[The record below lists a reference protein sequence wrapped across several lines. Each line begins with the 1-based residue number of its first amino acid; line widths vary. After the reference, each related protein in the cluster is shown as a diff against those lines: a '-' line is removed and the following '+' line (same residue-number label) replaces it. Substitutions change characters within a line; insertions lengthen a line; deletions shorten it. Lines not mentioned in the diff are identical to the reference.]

1 MYPIIIIREAPSA
14 AEEDKSLKKLPNRHL
29 FIRLMKYVAKYWYV
43 LAVGLVLIAI
53 SNYLSI
59 VPRLMTRE
67 VLNALTPP
75 VDPDKVFNMLPG
87 VVLTIIGASLG
98 GSGINFVQR
107 YLQTYI
113 SQKTVY
119 VLRNDL
125 FNALTQKS
133 FSFYDRSRVGD
144 LVSRVTSDTDRVQMM
159 TSMWINEVVTIVVQ
173 VALWMGILV
182 SINAPMT
189 ALVLLS
195 APFTILITSRYSKL
209 IHPIFAA
216 QRRLF
221 AEITTFLQQNIV
233 GMRVVRIFRQ
243 EDREKKRFSAINKEY
258 FDNQMESTRKRALY
272 PGLNMMIMGA
282 ITALIYWYGGRLII
296 QTFGTPMEFKWGDL
310 IIFVQGMQSL
320 MMPLRFLSQ
329 IANSYSEAM
338 AAAARIFEVL
348 DAEPEVKDKPE
359 AVPLPPIKGE
369 VVLEN
374 AFFGYNPEKPVLK
387 NISFSVKPGETVA
400 ILGPTGSGK
409 STLLYLIPRFYDV
422 TSGKITVDGYDVRD
436 VKLKSLREQIGIA
449 LQDIFL
455 FSATIKENIAYG
467 RPDATMEEIMEAAK
481 AAQMHDFITSL
492 PDGYDTVIGERG
504 VTLSGG
510 QKQRLTIAR
519 TILKDPRIL
528 IFDDTTSFVDTE
540 TEHKIQMAL
549 EALLKDRTAFIVTQR
564 LSAIKGADKIIV
576 LKDGEI
582 VESGTHE
589 ELLAKNGIY
598 AVIYQ
603 TQFAPREEILAKEIG
618 GGK

>member
-1 MYPIIIIREAPSA
+1 MRVVIFDAVGSQ
-14 AEEDKSLKKLPNRHL
+14 EDDTSPRKLPNRHL
-29 FIRLMKYVAKYWYV
+29 FIRLMRYVAKYWYV
-43 LAVGLVLIAI
+43 FAVGLVLIAAA
-53 SNYLSI
+53 SYLSV
-59 VPRLMTRE
+59 VPRLLTRD

-75 VDPDKVFNMLPG
+75 VNPDTVYNMLPG

-98 GSGINFVQR
+98 SSVINFVQR
-107 YLQTYI
+107 YLQSYI

-144 LVSRVTSDTDRVQMM
+144 LVSRVTSDVDRVQMM
-159 TSMWINEVVTIVVQ
+159 TSMWINEVVTIAVQ
-173 VALWMGILV
+173 FSIWIGILL

-189 ALVLLS
+189 ALVLCS
-195 APFTILITSRYSKL
+195 APFTVINTARYSKL
-209 IHPIFAA
+209 IHPIFTA

-221 AEITTFLQQNIV
+221 SEINTFLQQNIV

-243 EDREKKRFSAINKEY
+243 EDREKKRFSAINRQY
-258 FDNQMESTRKRALY
+258 FNTQMESTKKRALY
-272 PGLNMMIMGA
+272 PGLNTVVMST

-296 QTFGTPMEFKWGDL
+296 QTFGTPVEFKWGDL

-320 MMPLRFLSQ
+320 MAPLRFLSS
-329 IANSYSEAM
+329 IANSYGEAM
-338 AAAARIFEVL
+338 AAAARIFDIL
-348 DAEPEVKDKPE
+348 DAEPEVKDKPD
-359 AVPLPPIKGE
+359 AITLPPIEGE

-374 AFFGYNPEKPVLK
+374 VSFGYNPEKLVLK
-387 NISFSVKPGETVA
+387 NIDLTVKPGETVA

-422 TSGKITVDGYDVRD
+422 TSGKISIDGYDISH

-467 RPDATMEEIMEAAK
+467 RPDATMEEITEAAK
-481 AAQMHDFITSL
+481 AAQIHDFISSL
-492 PDGYDTVIGERG
+492 PDGYDTVVGERG

-519 TILKDPRIL
+519 TILKNPRIL

-564 LSAIKGADKIIV
+564 LSAVKGADRIIV
-576 LKDGEI
+576 LGDGEI

-589 ELLAKNGIY
+589 ELIAKGGIY
-598 AVIYQ
+598 ATIYQ
-603 TQFAPREEILAKEIG
+603 TQFAPREEILMKRIG
-618 GGK
+618 GGN